1 MKVAGHLEKVKRFD
15 AVRGRLDPGEDF
27 ELWFWMTLSAG
38 TNALNAA
45 LHRVGATDD
54 GEYFCTQAVD
64 VYLGLDEASGTWKPV
79 IRFGCDIIHVG
90 MPEIDKPLPP
100 ALEAACRAMEVLEE
114 VRDPCVRGDAAVT
127 AEVIAACDAAYREC
141 LALTGRVL
149 GPAGWDL
156 P

>member
-45 LHRVGATDD
+45 LHCVGATDD

-64 VYLGLDEASGTWKPV
+64 VYLGLDEASGTWKPA

-100 ALEAACRAMEVLEE
+100 ALEGACRAMEVLEE

>member
-64 VYLGLDEASGTWKPV
+64 VYLGLDEASGTWKPA
-79 IRFGCDIIHVG
+79 IRFGFTSG
-90 MPEIDKPLPP
+90 
-100 ALEAACRAMEVLEE
+100 RAS
-114 VRDPCVRGDAAVT
+114 R
-127 AEVIAACDAAYREC
+127 
-141 LALTGRVL
+141 
-149 GPAGWDL
+149 
-156 P
+156 